1 MAVQNLHLRGSTC
14 RWRKKV
20 AVVGT
25 YVPIALSL
33 RTGNFNRACAIAPHP
48 GFFVESL
55 RMAYGIW
62 RIAYGERGAA
72 VDTVTLKKVFVDAL
86 RWQLDL
92 ILSDQIGSI
101 VPPDELRFMNAA
113 HGEHW
118 RLLNR
123 GVKWNAQE
131 DERLRDAGWSV
142 DARMAVADLWEQA
155 RHQNQIVSRGV
166 V

>member
-55 RMAYGIW
+55 RMAYGVW
-62 RIAYGERGAA
+62 RMVSGA
-72 VDTVTLKKVFVDAL
+72 L
-86 RWQLDL
+86 
-92 ILSDQIGSI
+92 LSIQS
-101 VPPDELRFMNAA
+101 P
-113 HGEHW
+113 
-118 RLLNR
+118 
-123 GVKWNAQE
+123 
-131 DERLRDAGWSV
+131 
-142 DARMAVADLWEQA
+142 
-155 RHQNQIVSRGV
+155 
-166 V
+166 